1 MKRGWA
7 LLAVCGAVLFA
18 GGLAAQ
24 DAGAGIAHF
33 EAGRYAE
40 AEAALRGAA
49 GLDAKAYLAASIAK
63 QKRYEEA
70 EAPAAQVVAEAPAH
84 VIAVAALGESLVG
97 QKKYD
102 AAVERMTAALAARKD
117 IAYAY
122 YWRGQAWNNKKQ
134 ADRMVADFEAFL
146 RLAPKAPEAPLVQQ
160 LLAALR

>member
-1 MKRGWA
+1 MTRRWVV
-7 LLAVCGAVLFA
+7 AVCGTLALA

-24 DAGAGIAHF
+24 DVGTGIAHF

-70 EAPAAQVVAEAPAH
+70 EAPASEVLAEAPAH
-84 VIAVAALGESLVG
+84 AIAAAALGQSLVG
-97 QKKYD
+97 QTKYD
-102 AAVERMTAALAARKD
+102 AAVERMSAALVARKD

-122 YWRGQAWNNKKQ
+122 YWRGQAYNNKRQ
-134 ADRMVADFEAFL
+134 ADRMVADFESFL
-146 RLAPKAPEAPLVQQ
+146 QLAPKAPEAPLVQQ

>member
-1 MKRGWA
+1 MTRRWMV
-7 LLAVCGAVLFA
+7 AVCGALAFA

-24 DAGAGIAHF
+24 DAGPGIAHF
-33 EAGRYAE
+33 EAGHYAE
-40 AEAALRGAA
+40 AEAALRAA
-49 GLDAKAYLAASIAK
+49 DGLDAKAYLAASIAK

-70 EAPAAQVVAEAPAH
+70 EAPAAQVLAEAPTH
-84 VIAVAALGESLVG
+84 PIAVAALGESLVG

-102 AAVERMTAALAARKD
+102 AAVERLSAALVARND

-122 YWRGQAWNNKKQ
+122 YWRGQAYNNKRQ
-134 ADRMVADFEAFL
+134 PDRMVADFESFL